1 MARRLFFVPEV
12 QSELAELRGEDAK
25 HLTRVLRVEA
35 GQIYE
40 LSDGQSL
47 YLAQVELADR
57 DAVRFRVLERLAT
70 PVDPYEVTLAMALVK
85 FDRFEWILEKATEL
99 GAHHIRPF
107 WCDRS
112 EPGLEKAALKRIER
126 WRKILIESSQQS
138 RRVVPPQ
145 VHEPVNFERVL
156 PVPAER
162 RYFFDERRDD
172 AEFAPELVAKTMLII
187 GPEGGWTDRERALA
201 TGCVGAAL
209 GPRVLRA
216 ETAAMAALA
225 ILGSHLRRT
234 LGSPAS

>member
-25 HLTRVLRVEA
+25 HLTRVLRVEP
-35 GQIYE
+35 GQVYE
-40 LSDGQSL
+40 LSDGRSL

-57 DAVRFRVLERLAT
+57 DAVRFRVLERLPT
-70 PVDPYEVTLAMALVK
+70 PVEPYVVTLAMALVK

-112 EPGLEKAALKRIER
+112 EAGLEKAALKRIER

-145 VHEPVNFERVL
+145 VHEPVSFERVL
-156 PVPAER
+156 TVPVDR

-172 AEFAPELVAKTMLII
+172 AEFAPELVARTMLII

-201 TGCVGAAL
+201 TGCAGAAL

-216 ETAAMAALA
+216 ETAAIAALA
-225 ILGSHLRRT
+225 ILGSRLRQRP
-234 LGSPAS
+234 G